1 MDLNKITLFKNCQ
14 EDEKM
19 IVIKVKKSPK
29 RKNILKNQRF

>member
-1 MDLNKITLFKNCQ
+1 MDLNKITLFKNYQ

-19 IVIKVKKSPK
+19 IVIKVKKSLK